1 MELKYQFNKVA
12 MQALQKQLNVRL
24 AALPILKSKESV
36 LRMTEKKQKEIY
48 AELEESFQEKLTLLK
63 SDIKLWSE
71 FPRQLY
77 SMKSVSLKT
86 KKIAGIT
93 VPDIDEIDWAI
104 HDYSR
109 FANPKWLTTGV
120 TILRDL
126 TLMLAEMEVVA
137 KGIEIIEHA
146 RRKTTQKVNLY
157 EKVQVPAYTEAIRK
171 IKRYLEDVE
180 NLDKATQK
188 ITKQRGEEEAQAV

>member
-1 MELKYQFNKVA
+1 MEIKYQFNKVA

-48 AELEESFQEKLTLLK
+48 AELAESFQDKLALLK

-71 FPRQLY
+71 FPKQVY
-77 SMKSVSLKT
+77 SMKSVTLKT

-157 EKVQVPAYTEAIRK
+157 EKVQIPAYTEAIRK
-171 IKRYLEDVE
+171 IKRYLEDE
-180 NLDKATQK
+180 SNLEKATQK
-188 ITKQRGEEEAQAV
+188 ITKQRSEEAQAV

>member
-71 FPRQLY
+71 FPRQVY
-77 SMKSVSLKT
+77 SMKSVTLKT

-93 VPDIDEIDWAI
+93 VPDINEIDWAL

-109 FANPKWLTTGV
+109 FVNPKWLTTGV

-157 EKVQVPAYTEAIRK
+157 EKVQVPAYTEAIQR
-171 IKRYLEDVE
+171 IKRYLEDVA

-188 ITKQRGEEEAQAV
+188 ITKQRSVEEARAL

>member
-1 MELKYQFNKVA
+1 MELRYQFNKVS

-48 AELEESFQEKLTLLK
+48 AQLEETYQEKLAILR

-71 FPRQLY
+71 FPQDVY
-77 SMKSVSLKT
+77 SMKNVTLQT

-93 VPDIDEIDWAI
+93 VPDIKEIDWAI
-104 HDYSR
+104 HEYSR
-109 FANPKWLTTGV
+109 FANPKWLTNGV

-137 KGIEIIEHA
+137 KGIEIIERA

-171 IKRYLEDVE
+171 IKRFLEDE
-180 NLDKATQK
+180 ANLDKAVQK
-188 ITKQRGEEEAQAV
+188 ITKQKAEEVAAQ

>member
-1 MELKYQFNKVA
+1 MELKFQFNKVA

-48 AELEESFQEKLTLLK
+48 AELEESFQEKLALLK

-71 FPRQLY
+71 FPTQLY
-77 SMKSVSLKT
+77 SMKSVTLKT

-93 VPDIDEIDWAI
+93 VPDIDKIDWAL

-157 EKVQVPAYTEAIRK
+157 EKVQIPAYTEAIRK
-171 IKRYLEDVE
+171 IKRYLEDE
-180 NLDKATQK
+180 SNLEKATQK
-188 ITKQRGEEEAQAV
+188 ITKQRSEETEAV

>member
-1 MELKYQFNKVA
+1 MEIKYQFNKVA

-48 AELEESFQEKLTLLK
+48 AELAESFQEKLALLK

-71 FPRQLY
+71 FPKQVY
-77 SMKSVSLKT
+77 SMKSVTLKT

-104 HDYSR
+104 HEYSR

-157 EKVQVPAYTEAIRK
+157 EKVQVPAFTEAIRK
-171 IKRYLEDVE
+171 IKSYLEDVA

-188 ITKQRGEEEAQAV
+188 ITKQRSAEEAQAV

>member
-1 MELKYQFNKVA
+1 VEIKYQFNKVA

-48 AELEESFQEKLTLLK
+48 AELEESFQEKLALLK

-71 FPRQLY
+71 FPKQLY
-77 SMKSVSLKT
+77 SMKSVTLKT

-93 VPDIDEIDWAI
+93 VPDVDEIDWAI

-109 FANPKWLTTGV
+109 FGNPKWLTTGV

-137 KGIEIIEHA
+137 KGIEVIEHA

-157 EKVQVPAYTEAIRK
+157 EKVQVPAFTEAIRK
-171 IKRYLEDVE
+171 IKSYLEDVA

-188 ITKQRGEEEAQAV
+188 ITKQRSAEEAQAV

>member
-1 MELKYQFNKVA
+1 MEIKYQFNKVA

-48 AELEESFQEKLTLLK
+48 AELEESFQEKLALLK

-71 FPRQLY
+71 FPKQLY
-77 SMKSVSLKT
+77 SMKSVTLKT

-93 VPDIDEIDWAI
+93 VPDVDEIDWAI

-109 FANPKWLTTGV
+109 FGNPKWLTTGV

-137 KGIEIIEHA
+137 KGIEVIEHA

-157 EKVQVPAYTEAIRK
+157 EKVQVPAFTEAIRK
-171 IKRYLEDVE
+171 IKSYLEDVA

-188 ITKQRGEEEAQAV
+188 ITKQRSAEEAQAV